1 MNETETEKKLY
12 TDGAI
17 VNQFTGYDNM
27 ESNLV
32 YALDKGYYYVAQ
44 LDAKWVEDTIQMKFG
59 RAYSGITNKYTILII
74 NSVGR
79 PMLITNHDGKY
90 WLTQRSEQWK
100 QF

>member
-1 MNETETEKKLY
+1 MNKKEMKLY

-17 VNQFTGYDNM
+17 VNHFTGYDNL

-44 LDAKWVEDTIQMKFG
+44 LDAEWVKYTIRMKFG
-59 RAYSGITNKYTILII
+59 RAYSDINNKYTIVII
-74 NSVGR
+74 NNAGR

-90 WLTQRSEQWK
+90 WLTQK
-100 QF
+100 AIK

>member
-1 MNETETEKKLY
+1 MKLY

-17 VNQFTGYDNM
+17 VNHFTGYDNL

-44 LDAKWVEDTIQMKFG
+44 LDAEWVKYTIRMKFG
-59 RAYSGITNKYTILII
+59 RAYSDINNKYTIVII
-74 NSVGR
+74 NNAGR

-90 WLTQRSEQWK
+90 WLTQK
-100 QF
+100 AIK